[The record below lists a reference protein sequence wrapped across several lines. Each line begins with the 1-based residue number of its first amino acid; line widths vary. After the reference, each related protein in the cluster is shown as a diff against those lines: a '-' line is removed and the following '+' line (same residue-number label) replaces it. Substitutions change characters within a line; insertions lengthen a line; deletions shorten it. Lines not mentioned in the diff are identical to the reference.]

1 MNTRPRGI
9 VGVVRGTFQSFS
21 EDKAPR
27 LAAALSYYT
36 IFSIAPLLVLVI
48 AITGFII
55 GSNTQIRDQVL
66 GQVRTLVGAQG
77 AEMVDTLITNTNRP
91 RDGILASAIGVITL
105 FFGATGV
112 FIQLKDALNTI
123 WEVTRKKG
131 LGIREVVR
139 ERFYGFVMIL
149 VLGFLLL
156 VTLVVSAA
164 LSVLNQYFTNLL
176 GEAGM
181 ISLLINYGVQ
191 LVVISIIFGAIFRGV
206 PDADIKWSDVW
217 VGALVTAILF
227 LVGQYLIS
235 LYLSSASPASTYGAA
250 GSLVV
255 LLLWVYYSSMI
266 LFLGAEFTK
275 MYSYA
280 RGREIVPNA
289 NARRLGAVERIH
301 EGIGRPQD
309 EAAVVPPAA
318 VEQPAAV
325 VNPPAAEERR
335 APGRAAPIPV
345 SGEEETER
353 RDDEEDEEAD
363 FSTE

>member
-1 MNTRPRGI
+1 M
-9 VGVVRGTFQSFS
+9 
-21 EDKAPR
+21 
-27 LAAALSYYT
+27 
-36 IFSIAPLLVLVI
+36 
-48 AITGFII
+48 
-55 GSNTQIRDQVL
+55 
-66 GQVRTLVGAQG
+66 
-77 AEMVDTLITNTNRP
+77 
-91 RDGILASAIGVITL
+91 
-105 FFGATGV
+105 
-112 FIQLKDALNTI
+112 
-123 WEVTRKKG
+123 
-131 LGIREVVR
+131 VR

-309 EAAVVPPAA
+309 EAAVVAGGGGIDS
-318 VEQPAAV
+318 
-325 VNPPAAEERR
+325 RR
-335 APGRAAPIPV
+335 RW
-345 SGEEETER
+345 
-353 RDDEEDEEAD
+353 
-363 FSTE
+363 